1 MPENAF
7 VPRVIVPDVAKKYP
21 VVIAVQPL
29 NALAPM
35 LVTALGIIM
44 LLRPLHPLRAL
55 TPMLF
60 TLVGIVKL
68 VRPVQPLS
76 ALSEILVIALLIVML
91 VNPAQ
96 L

>member
-1 MPENAF
+1 MPLNASVPIF
-7 VPRVIVPDVAKKYP
+7 VVPAVAKKYP
-21 VVIAVQPL
+21 VVNDEQLL

-68 VRPVQPLS
+68 VRPVHPLS
-76 ALSEILVIALLIVML
+76 VLSEILVIALLIVML
-91 VNPAQ
+91 VNPVQ